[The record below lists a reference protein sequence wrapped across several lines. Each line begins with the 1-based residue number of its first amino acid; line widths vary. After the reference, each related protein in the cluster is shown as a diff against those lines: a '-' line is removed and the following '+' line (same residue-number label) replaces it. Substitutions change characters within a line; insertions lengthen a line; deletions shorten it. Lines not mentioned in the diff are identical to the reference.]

1 MNGYMLNSTIMES
14 QKINY
19 LSIFLIIVPLV
30 AGGAIDLAFTQLMG
44 SQYCSFNKT
53 AYTCVINQIQIQE
66 WVRALLRIILQLGL
80 ILLGFILL
88 ERNSFSIMNSMYTS
102 LFGIIGLNLF
112 FTVQPDLFS
121 DFRRFFNGLV
131 FSLKYY

>member
-1 MNGYMLNSTIMES
+1 MDS
-14 QKINY
+14 QINY
-19 LSIFLIIVPLV
+19 SSIFLIIVPLV
-30 AGGAIDLAFTQLMG
+30 AGGAIDLAFTQVMG

-53 AYTCVINQIQIQE
+53 AYTCVINQIHIQE
-66 WVRALLRIILQLGL
+66 WVRALVRIILQLSL
-80 ILLGFILL
+80 ILCAFILL
-88 ERNSFSIMNSMYTS
+88 ERNRFSIMNSMYTS

-112 FTVQPDLFS
+112 FEVQPDLFS

>member
-1 MNGYMLNSTIMES
+1 MNGHIINSTILES
-14 QKINY
+14 QINY
-19 LSIFLIIVPLV
+19 SSIFLIIVPLV
-30 AGGAIDLAFTQLMG
+30 AGGVIDIAFTQIMG

-53 AYTCVINQIQIQE
+53 AYSCVINQIQIQE
-66 WVRALLRIILQLGL
+66 WVRALARIILQLGL
-80 ILLGFILL
+80 ILTVFVLL

-102 LFGIIGLNLF
+102 LFGILGLNLF

-131 FSLKYY
+131 FSLKHN

>member
-1 MNGYMLNSTIMES
+1 MNGHIINSTIMDS
-14 QKINY
+14 QINY
-19 LSIFLIIVPLV
+19 SSIFLIIVPLV
-30 AGGAIDLAFTQLMG
+30 AGGTIDLMFTQIMG

-53 AYTCVINQIQIQE
+53 AYTCVINQIHIQE

-80 ILLGFILL
+80 MLSIFVLL